1 MKRILTLSLYL
12 IAATMALSCSK
23 DLFTPDGFLIDKSLV
38 AKTTI
43 QPKDEIQAR
52 QDDFETTI
60 VDFRDGTVLR
70 TFEVE
75 GQSHLMAHS
84 AGKIDWDYFYLIIYF
99 DYIDNMK
106 VGDTLN
112 PSFCSFRLL
121 LSGTHRAW
129 ADTYDGK
136 ITLAAKGDD
145 YVVFYFD
152 KVTFTTYY
160 YVYVMDGYLRCNLK

>member
-23 DLFTPDGFLIDKSLV
+23 DLFTPDGYLIDKSLV

-43 QPKDEIQAR
+43 QHNDEIQSG
-52 QDDFETTI
+52 QEDFETTI

-75 GQSHLMAHS
+75 GQSHLIAHS
-84 AGKIDWDYFYLIIYF
+84 TGIMVYDAFWLFMNF

-106 VGDTLN
+106 VGDVLK
-112 PSFCSFRLL
+112 PSYCEFSLIYSSSRLAA
-121 LSGTHRAW
+121 TY
-129 ADTYDGK
+129 TYDGK

-152 KVTFTTYY
+152 KVTFTTVF
-160 YVYVMDGYLRCNLK
+160 YVYLMDGYLRCALK